1 MLRSLSQIFDK
12 AAQQG
17 RQEDRSG
24 CAADRAPG
32 AGHVSAD
39 KQVQIACD
47 HAKDATARLIG
58 HEPPRFKND
67 EQNLDDLKARIA
79 KTIDY
84 VQSARAAGRR
94 WMANLTVKM
103 GQITISSDGNGRS
116 RSWGS
121 GSAPSQ
127 RS

>member
-1 MLRSLSQIFDK
+1 M
-12 AAQQG
+12 
-17 RQEDRSG
+17 
-24 CAADRAPG
+24 
-32 AGHVSAD
+32 
-39 KQVQIACD
+39 QIACD

-84 VQSARAAGRR
+84 VQSARAAAFASSILSSNSGSSFDGE
-94 WMANLTVKM
+94 LTVEM